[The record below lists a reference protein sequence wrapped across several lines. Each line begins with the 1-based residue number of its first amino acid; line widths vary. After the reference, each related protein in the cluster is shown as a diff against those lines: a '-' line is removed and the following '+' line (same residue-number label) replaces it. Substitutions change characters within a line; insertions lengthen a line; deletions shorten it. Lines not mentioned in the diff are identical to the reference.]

1 MTSLQELD
9 DVAGSLTERHEASIK
24 SGQWMGVSHKAS
36 TYKAT
41 FVSADETAIML
52 PNICLGWN
60 GGSGIVRSVLESFIM
75 QLGQRV
81 LSYVSVTEF
90 LGLSDHECY
99 QQLWYIFWAW
109 NLGSAVIDESVNPD

>member
-9 DVAGSLTERHEASIK
+9 DVAGSLTERHEVSIK

-60 GGSGIVRSVLESFIM
+60 GGSGIVRSVLKSFIM

-81 LSYVSVTEF
+81 LSYVSVT
-90 LGLSDHECY
+90 
-99 QQLWYIFWAW
+99 
-109 NLGSAVIDESVNPD
+109 